1 MSGEQGKNA
10 ELMQLFSNVC
20 SMPVV
25 LPLDSGGAVV
35 LGAAML
41 GRFAAETGSG
51 GKEGQ
56 AQRL

>member
-1 MSGEQGKNA
+1 MSGGQAKNA
-10 ELMQLFSNVC
+10 ELIQLFVNVC

-25 LPLDSGGAVV
+25 LLLDSGGAVV

-51 GKEGQ
+51 GREGQ